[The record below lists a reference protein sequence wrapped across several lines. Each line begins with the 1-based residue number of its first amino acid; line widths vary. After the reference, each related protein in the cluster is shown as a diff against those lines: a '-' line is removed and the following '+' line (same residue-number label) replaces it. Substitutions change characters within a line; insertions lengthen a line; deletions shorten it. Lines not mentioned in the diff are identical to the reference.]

1 MVKVMK
7 EREQGQRVEGRVTGG
22 YVLEREVS
30 KSKWMKDEAQKTK
43 WRGVKM
49 ICAVIGKEAC

>member
-1 MVKVMK
+1 MK